1 MAGDTLCRMA
11 HPPKPK
17 ADRGTEE
24 EDCNFLG
31 SQAKRGL
38 MGVQKEEGKEGRG
51 RSQREEVKGGQTG
64 IHGSKG

>member
-1 MAGDTLCRMA
+1 MAGDKLCRMA

-17 ADRGTEE
+17 ADRGTE

-38 MGVQKEEGKEGRG
+38 MGVQKEER
-51 RSQREEVKGGQTG
+51 REEEEANAKR
-64 IHGSKG
+64 